1 MNFESKQIFARWEN
15 ENREQ
20 FLKLLQGVLLF
31 SKQSA
36 LRIAKISS
44 FALYLAYAA
53 GRILWICAR
62 CLFVGPELI
71 QRVAPGERPLER
83 HEFERKDLN
92 QFPSLWLK

>member
-20 FLKLLQGVLLF
+20 FLKLFQEALRF

-36 LRIAKISS
+36 IRLAKISS

-71 QRVAPGERPLER
+71 QRVAPEQRSLER
-83 HEFERKDLN
+83 HEFEKKELN